1 MDPWIEE
8 YSFFFLLKMGIFQL
22 AMLVYQKVN
31 SFNKTPAEFRRLLI
45 LAEVPAALGSDA
57 ISAGSPDGQMAL
69 PKPTLAEMVIT
80 LQ

>member
-1 MDPWIEE
+1 MKQD
-8 YSFFFLLKMGIFQL
+8 
-22 AMLVYQKVN
+22 
-31 SFNKTPAEFRRLLI
+31 AEI
-45 LAEVPAALGSDA
+45 VSMIKDLAEVPAALGSDA